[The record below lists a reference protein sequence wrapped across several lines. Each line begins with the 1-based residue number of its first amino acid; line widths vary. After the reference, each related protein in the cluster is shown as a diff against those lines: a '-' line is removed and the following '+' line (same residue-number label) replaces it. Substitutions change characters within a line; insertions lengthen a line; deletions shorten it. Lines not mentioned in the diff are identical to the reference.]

1 VKHAAGRGDSGD
13 AISMQALV
21 ATLEGG
27 MEKVR
32 TLLDHLAPIAT
43 PPALAEATP

>member
-1 VKHAAGRGDSGD
+1 
-13 AISMQALV
+13 MQALI

-32 TLLDHLAPIAT
+32 ALLDHLAPIAS
-43 PPALAEATP
+43 PPGDPA